1 MFNRNRRFMLGTSA
15 AALAAV
21 GFPGVTFAQAKYP
34 SRAIRFISP
43 APPGGLSDTIP
54 RALANELTAPL
65 GVPVTVENRG
75 GAGGSI
81 ATSLLTRSPADGY
94 SLLLGTGGMM
104 TLNPFFIPNLSFDVR
119 KDFVGV
125 ALVAFSPLYLAV
137 RADSPYRNLADLVA
151 ASKAS
156 PGQLAYGHL
165 GNGSTAAVAAAMLA
179 KDKGLDLIDVPY
191 AGYAPALTE
200 LLGGRLAFCFLDG
213 NSLSRIEQGSLR
225 ALAVTTAQ
233 RTPRLPQ
240 VLTLKELGV
249 NVDMSL
255 WFGVYV
261 RSGTPADVSSRLGD
275 EIRRATTSQ
284 AFRAQLHSFGL
295 EPGTLFGE
303 DFQKFHLAEL
313 DRWSR
318 TLPTLG
324 IKGLI

>member
-1 MFNRNRRFMLGTSA
+1 MFNCNRRLMVGTCA
-15 AALAAV
+15 VALASPAL
-21 GFPGVTFAQAKYP
+21 TLAQAKYP

-54 RALANELTAPL
+54 RTLATDIAVSI

-81 ATSLLTRSPADGY
+81 ATSTLTRSPADGY

-104 TLNPFFIPNLSFDVR
+104 TLNPFFIPNLPFDVR
-119 KDFVGV
+119 KDFVGL

-137 RADSPYRNLADLVA
+137 RADAPYRNLADLVA
-151 ASKAS
+151 ASKAA

-179 KDKGLDLIDVPY
+179 KAKGLDLIDVPY

-200 LLGGRLAFCFLDG
+200 LLAGRLAFCFVDG

-233 RTPRLPQ
+233 RSPRLPE
-240 VLTLKELGV
+240 VPSLKELDV

-255 WFGVYV
+255 WFGVYA
-261 RSGTPADVSSRLGD
+261 RAGTPPDAALRLRD
-275 EIRRATTSQ
+275 EIRRATASQ
-284 AFRAQLHSFGL
+284 AFRAQLHTFGL

-313 DRWSR
+313 DRWAR

-324 IKGLI
+324 IKGLV